1 MEKKYDIIWYESL
14 DSTNDEALRHLDS
27 LDNLSVIAAERQT
40 AGRGQRGNVWESAP
54 GNNLTFTFVMK
65 FGDGALPA
73 LPASSQFLISEVTAL
88 AVSAFLEENG
98 IRARIKW
105 PNDIYCGDRK
115 ICGILIENRVRGEML
130 SSSVCGIGLNL
141 NQTTFPPDIPNPV
154 SMKLETGK
162 DFNPKASL
170 KRLMDIFTDILGTA
184 LLPGGPEKTESLYLS
199 RLYRKDSRHRFI
211 DCSSGIPFEGI
222 IRGISPTACLLVE
235 IPGSSLRAFSFKEI
249 QYIINEA

>member
-1 MEKKYDIIWYESL
+1 MEKKYDIIWHESL

-27 LDNLSVIAAERQT
+27 LDNMSVIAASRQT
-40 AGRGQRGNVWESAP
+40 AGRGQRGNVWKSPP
-54 GNNLTFTFVMK
+54 GDNLTFSIVMK
-65 FGDGALPA
+65 FGDGGLSA

-88 AVSAFLEENG
+88 AVSSFLDGNG
-98 IRARIKW
+98 IMAMIKW

-141 NQTTFPPDIPNPV
+141 NQTDFPSDIPNPV

-162 DFNPKASL
+162 DFDPKASL
-170 KRLMDIFTDILGTA
+170 VRLMDIFSDLLDTA
-184 LLPGGPEKTESLYLS
+184 LSPGGTLKTESLYLA
-199 RLYRKDSRHRFI
+199 RLYRKDSLHRFI
-211 DCSSGIPFEGI
+211 DCNSGTPFEGI

-235 IPGSSLRAFSFKEI
+235 VPGSGLRSFSFKEI
-249 QYIINEA
+249 QYII